1 MARANDLSELT
12 GDIWGPPREELTEL
26 RDPLEIDRD
35 LAELRQAI
43 DSKPGTGVAPEGWR
57 EDLYGPWKGGGL
69 PDEIKQQLWDNATRT
84 WEEDPSTGMGR
95 SVEDRRY
102 LRRHYDDQ
110 ADLQESLWREYQTSY
125 PDLARDEAG
134 VRRAVDAVV
143 KQHQGYSK
151 SMSLWARQS
160 PHEVLEAIAF
170 EQRMQRDIDADPRI
184 YPKPTAEEAGI
195 ISNIDR
201 TAGIGSGGAGPSGP
215 HSTSGGGDSAG
226 SMRDE
231 LLELQRRRG
240 W

>member
-1 MARANDLSELT
+1 MDEL
-12 GDIWGPPREELTEL
+12 RET

-35 LAELRQAI
+35 LAELRQHL
-43 DSKPGTGVAPEGWR
+43 DTRPGTGVAPEGWR
-57 EDLYGPWKGGGL
+57 EDLYGPWQGGGL
-69 PDEIKQQLWDNATRT
+69 PDEIKQELWDKATRT
-84 WEEDPSTGMGR
+84 WEEDPNTGMGR

-110 ADLQESLWREYQTSY
+110 VDLSEGLWAEYQRSY
-125 PDLARDEAG
+125 PELSRDEPG
-134 VRRAVDAVV
+134 VRRAVEAVI
-143 KQHQGYSK
+143 KQQTGYSR
-151 SMSLWARQS
+151 SLSLWARQS
-160 PHEVLEAIAF
+160 PHEVIEAIAF
-170 EQRMQRDIDADPRI
+170 EQRLQRDIDADPRV

-201 TAGIGSGGAGPSGP
+201 TAGIGSGGSGP
-215 HSTSGGGDSAG
+215 QGAHSASGGGDSAG